1 MAEDTPTASAPAGE
15 ERAPDTE
22 TKPVVAAE
30 AAPETSQE
38 KEAEKEK
45 PSGKLYPDGP
55 IFLMPF
61 LSPPGLGLVVSSTT
75 IHSRVSHWNASLM
88 VVLVFIRHR

>member
-15 ERAPDTE
+15 ERAPDAE
-22 TKPVVAAE
+22 TKPVIAAE

-45 PSGKLYPDGP
+45 PSGKLFPDGA
-55 IFLMPF
+55 IFFWSFPPDLDWSCRPP
-61 LSPPGLGLVVSSTT
+61 LS
-75 IHSRVSHWNASLM
+75 SLM
-88 VVLVFIRHR
+88 YCIGMHR

>member
-15 ERAPDTE
+15 ERATDAE

-45 PSGKLYPDGP
+45 PSGKLFPDGA
-55 IFLMPF
+55 IFFFVFFPRTWT
-61 LSPPGLGLVVSSTT
+61 GRVVY
-75 IHSRVSHWNASLM
+75 HYPVSCIALECIANGYMCLH
-88 VVLVFIRHR
+88 

>member
-15 ERAPDTE
+15 ERAPDAE

-45 PSGKLYPDGP
+45 PSGKLFPDGA
-55 IFLMPF
+55 IFF
-61 LSPPGLGLVVSSTT
+61 LSFSPGLGLVVSST
-75 IHSRVSHWNASLM
+75 IVQSHVLHWNASLM
-88 VVLVFIRHR
+88 VICAFIRHR

>member
-15 ERAPDTE
+15 ERATDAE

-45 PSGKLYPDGP
+45 PSGKLFPDGA
-55 IFLMPF
+55 IFFFCLFPPDLDWSCRLP
-61 LSPPGLGLVVSSTT
+61 LS
-75 IHSRVSHWNASLM
+75 SLM
-88 VVLVFIRHR
+88 YRIGMHR